1 MPVQG
6 KPNLGPN
13 FYAKLV
19 QVAQEAGMKP
29 EDLLAVMV
37 SESGL
42 NPSAYEAK
50 YKGSGLVGFMPD
62 TLRGLGFKG
71 DWKDFSAL
79 SGEEQLDWLR
89 KLIRNYTAANGGR
102 PLDSAGKYYTANLW
116 PVALR
121 LSGVQRGD
129 PNTRI
134 LEDKPEVVEVKNS
147 KGELQKLSKKYYEL
161 NPPARIT
168 AEFESR
174 AYNANPL
181 FDRDASGK
189 NKAQGGKPKGFITYG
204 DMIHQTEKN
213 RENSVYQKAIADM
226 RNSTGYTPGSKEPA
240 TMVATKNTP
249 QQGQSRSVM
258 TVIEDFLK
266 QIAASEK
273 QMYQKYLPSNHM
285 IIKVQAG
292 NLTDSVEFSR
302 ILCAALDEELQ
313 AQSFTHT
320 DGDLVEV
327 ECTINGPE
335 QVCFAAVK
343 QLTAAVSEAFKHATT
358 KIGGIEVKTQFISN
372 KKSSYQQINYK
383 FASTQHRK
391 FLLKFV
397 QG

>member
-121 LSGVQRGD
+121 LPGVQNGN

-134 LEDKPEVVEVKNS
+134 LEDKPETVEVNGKR
-147 KGELQKLSKKYYEL
+147 LSKKYYEL
-161 NPPARIT
+161 KPPVNISAD
-168 AEFESR
+168 FESR

-189 NKAQGGKPKGFITYG
+189 NKAQGGHPKGYITYG

-213 RENSVYQKAIADM
+213 RENPIYQRAIADM

-240 TMVATKNTP
+240 TMVANRNTP
-249 QQGQSRSVM
+249 QPEQHRNVVTIIQ
-258 TVIEDFLK
+258 DFLK

-285 IIKVQAG
+285 VIKVQADS
-292 NLTDSVEFSR
+292 LTDSVEFSR
-302 ILCAALDEELQ
+302 ILCSALDEELQ
-313 AQSFTHT
+313 AKSFTHT
-320 DGDLVEV
+320 DGDSVEV

-335 QVCFAAVK
+335 GICFDAVK
-343 QLTAAVSEAFKHATT
+343 QLTAAVSDAFKQATT

-383 FASTQHRK
+383 FASNQRRM

-397 QG
+397 